1 MKNAV
6 IGMSELDFRQ
16 VKNLFNN
23 KPDWFNPLE
32 SVDKAIQRCLGI
44 AYFVQ
49 MCPNGLKYE
58 EIEPLY
64 EEVRIKLE
72 NLLEGI

>member
-1 MKNAV
+1 MIYCRFWIHEFN
-6 IGMSELDFRQ
+6 G
-16 VKNLFNN
+16 VKNLLEN
-23 KPDWFNPLE
+23 KPDWVNPLE

-44 AYFVQ
+44 AHFVQ

-64 EEVRIKLE
+64 EEVRIRLE
-72 NLLEGI
+72 SLLEGI